1 MASMEDR
8 SAQDRDDLTRSE
20 RNVVALAEQD
30 PLRFATSTA
39 VEIADMAGTSEATVT
54 RAAHK
59 LGFAGVKEFKQ
70 ACAGQVGAGQ
80 TLGATIRARLESLEG
95 HGEEASAHGTARAVL
110 AASAHVL
117 LEFSES
123 FPKAEFEETVDLV
136 ESSGRT
142 VVYGLG
148 TGSHVAEYL
157 GLGLRRIGLRAHA
170 VSGSGHT
177 LADEVHSL
185 ESEDVLIVVAPRVLF
200 NDIDNLIAEA
210 APRVA
215 RIVLVSQAPPSPRSP
230 AGVLYLPLP
239 STAGSPASEI
249 TAACAVSDSLVS
261 ELARRHPSTA
271 IRARDALQRLRDRLS
286 PARTT

>member
-1 MASMEDR
+1 MEDR
-8 SAQDRDDLTRSE
+8 ATQGRNDLTRSE

-39 VEIADMAGTSEATVT
+39 VAIADMAGTSEATVT
-54 RAAHK
+54 RTAHK
-59 LGFAGVKEFKQ
+59 LGFSGVKEFKQ
-70 ACAGQVGAGQ
+70 ACASQVGAGRS
-80 TLGATIRARLESLEG
+80 LGATIRDRLKSLEG
-95 HGEEASAHGTARAVL
+95 HGEEVSSHGTARAVL
-110 AASAHVL
+110 AASAQVL

-123 FPKAEFEETVDLV
+123 FPKAEFEETVGLV
-136 ESSGRT
+136 ESSRRT

-157 GLGLRRIGLRAHA
+157 SLGLRRIGLRSRAA
-170 VSGSGHT
+170 SGSGHT

-185 ESEDVLIVVAPRVLF
+185 ESEDAVIVVAPRVLF

-215 RIVLVSQAPPSPRSP
+215 RVVLVSQAPPSPRSP
-230 AGVLYLPLP
+230 EVLYLPLP

-249 TAACAVSDSLVS
+249 TAACALSDSLVS
-261 ELARRHPSTA
+261 EIARRHPATA
-271 IRARDALQRLRDRLS
+271 IRARDGLQRLRDALS